1 MKNNR
6 FFFVKQKLIATF
18 VAIINIYN
26 TINKEIAY
34 RLDIYL
40 IQNN

>member
-1 MKNNR
+1 M
-6 FFFVKQKLIATF
+6 LTF
-18 VAIINIYN
+18 VAIFNIYN